1 MDVELEYEV
10 ERPCGQAKFLPTPA
24 ALTAAVAAPL
34 CPQRALVRDWG
45 GVQNRHHET
54 QHRLCWLMLNNLLY
68 LLAAG
73 S

>member
-1 MDVELEYEV
+1 MNVELEYEV

-24 ALTAAVAAPL
+24 ALAAAVTAPP
-34 CPQRALVRDWG
+34 CPQIELVRVWG
-45 GVQNRHHET
+45 GVGNWHHET
-54 QHRLCWLMLNNLLY
+54 RHRLRWLMLNNLLY